1 MCSAG
6 NTRLS
11 LRVQKFV
18 RHDARTTFTENP
30 VKPPAACLVKID
42 RNPLRRRR
50 ARWNESF
57 RFFESK
63 FPSQL
68 VPEQQK
74 IDAHLNND
82 GPHR

>member
-11 LRVQKFV
+11 LRVQRFV
-18 RHDARTTFTENP
+18 RHDARTTFTENA
-30 VKPPAACLVKID
+30 VKRPAACLVKID

-63 FPSQL
+63 FLPQL

>member
-11 LRVQKFV
+11 LRVQRFV
-18 RHDARTTFTENP
+18 RRNARTTFTEND
-30 VKPPAACLVKID
+30 VKRPAACLVKID

-50 ARWNESF
+50 AGWNESF

-63 FPSQL
+63 FLPQL

-74 IDAHLNND
+74 IDAHLKND
-82 GPHR
+82 RPNR